1 MLWNGQFLLLDIFDI
16 ILLLL
21 QKTKLFHM
29 LTRNSPCTS
38 FMKKFNFVY
47 VFFLLSIESADVFHM
62 LISTFSQKR
71 LRCKITEYLLQFSH
85 RHSQSRAYALSA
97 ASQLPLF
104 IRRRSL
110 SRYEQ
115 LKIRASTISRCSHRL
130 AELLQYFLKIKFLAC
145 FFCDYGV

>member
-1 MLWNGQFLLLDIFDI
+1 MYFFYE
-16 ILLLL
+16 
-21 QKTKLFHM
+21 
-29 LTRNSPCTS
+29 
-38 FMKKFNFVY
+38 KFNFVH